1 MNAVVTVKATVNAIV
16 FAVVSNIK
24 RRKKGDGV
32 AKVALPLA
40 LGSTSDV
47 L

>member
-1 MNAVVTVKATVNAIV
+1 MNAIVAIKATVNAIV
-16 FAVVSNIK
+16 FAVISNIK

-40 LGSTSDV
+40 LGSTSNV